1 MQKPRIKIIVS
12 ASIVLVIII
21 IILAK
26 SCSKSSNRELVY
38 EKTTRG
44 DVRKTISVT
53 GELDLLEPVNILSK
67 VDGVIEDIYTDFNQ
81 HVTKGQLL
89 IKMEPSA
96 ISQKMLKT
104 KSLVDSARLE
114 ILSAEKDLESKKNL
128 YKDNLISKRA
138 MEMAEVEYSSVLSKY
153 KQVKIDYE
161 VAAKEMDNTRIHSPI
176 NGIVISISVKK
187 STPVSVTTPLILLAS
202 NLNKMVL
209 TISIDESDIG
219 YIKNGQ
225 HVTFSVSA
233 FSDKKFTGTINQIRM
248 SPIKSGGLVTYQAL
262 VLCDNSELLLRPGMT
277 ATATVLIEEKKDVLM
292 VLNQAFI
299 VSPENDVSSNKT
311 KKIVW
316 KKAAS
321 LQGKSYS
328 DVEVKVGLQGD
339 MYTEITDGL
348 KENDEILVRIK
359 DSK

>member
-1 MQKPRIKIIVS
+1 MQKSGMKTIIIAS
-12 ASIVLVIII
+12 AVILIII
-21 IILAK
+21 IIIAK
-26 SCSKSSNRELVY
+26 SCGKSNNRELVY

-53 GELDLLEPVNILSK
+53 GELDLLEPINILSK
-67 VDGVIEDIYTDFNQ
+67 IDGVVESIYTDFNQ
-81 HVTKGQLL
+81 HVKKGQLL

-96 ISQKMLKT
+96 ISQRMLKS
-104 KSLVDSARLE
+104 KSLVDSAKLE
-114 ILSAEKDLESKKNL
+114 IVSAEQKLEGQKNL

-138 MEMAEVEYSSVLSKY
+138 LEMAEVEYSSVLSKY
-153 KQVKIDYE
+153 KQVRIDYE
-161 VAAKEMDNTRIHSPI
+161 AAVKEMGNTKIHSPI
-176 NGIVISISVKK
+176 NGFVVSISVKK

-209 TISIDESDIG
+209 TINVDESDIG

-225 HVTFSVSA
+225 QVTFSVSA

-248 SPIKSGGLVTYQAL
+248 SPIKSGGLVSYQAL
-262 VLCDNSELLLRPGMT
+262 VLCDNNELLLRPGMT
-277 ATATVLIEEKKDVLM
+277 ATATVLIEEKKDVFR

-299 VSPENDVSSNKT
+299 VSPEDDISSDRA

-316 KKAAS
+316 KKSGA
-321 LQGKSYS
+321 KSYS
-328 DVEVKVGLQGD
+328 TVEVKVGLQGD
-339 MYTEITDGL
+339 MYTEITEGL
-348 KENDEILVRIK
+348 NENDDILVRIK